1 MCVFC
6 HLNKY
11 LNFDLI
17 FYDLDKCFNFDFK
30 KSHLDKG
37 DCEDGPDNVLLWIVA
52 LVFKQAEI
60 RLKFACQKILLLG
73 RFSNKL
79 KSDGRLL
86 VGICCLW
93 KDSQTS

>member
-17 FYDLDKCFNFDFK
+17 FSDLDKCFNFDFK

-37 DCEDGPDNVLLWIVA
+37 DCEDGPDDVLLWVVA

-60 RLKFACQKILLLG
+60 RLKFACQ
-73 RFSNKL
+73 N
-79 KSDGRLL
+79 
-86 VGICCLW
+86 ICFW
-93 KDSQTS
+93 EGFQTN